1 MPGAVAELNRRPSL
15 WQQLHIDLLLLLLL
29 LALAGFGL
37 VVLYSAGGQSLE
49 GVYRQARYLAL
60 ALLTMVAL
68 AQVRPAR
75 ARRAAPWAYGV
86 AVSLLMAVPRPG
98 GCGKGAQR
106 GGGRWGGRGPARA
119 R

>member
-29 LALAGFGL
+29 LALAGFGQ

-75 ARRAAPWAYGV
+75 ARRAAPWADRV
-86 AVSLLMAVPRPG
+86 AEILLMAVPLLG
-98 GCGKGAQR
+98 GSANGADRKGT
-106 GGGRWGGRGPARA
+106 
-119 R
+119 

>member
-1 MPGAVAELNRRPSL
+1 MNV
-15 WQQLHIDLLLLLLL
+15 DLMLLFML

-86 AVSLLMAVPRPG
+86 AVILLMAVPLLG
-98 GCGKGAQR
+98 GSARGAQR
-106 GGGRWGGRGPARA
+106 GLAPGGGRFR
-119 R
+119 